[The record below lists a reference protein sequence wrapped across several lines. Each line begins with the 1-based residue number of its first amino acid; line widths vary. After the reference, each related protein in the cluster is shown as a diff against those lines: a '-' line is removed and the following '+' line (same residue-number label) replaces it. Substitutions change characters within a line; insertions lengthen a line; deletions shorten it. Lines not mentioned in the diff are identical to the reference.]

1 MSRVN
6 TYISRTGHI
15 LSHPYLTL
23 ATRIALGGTF
33 IFAGVAK
40 LVDIGLFVNLVQE
53 YRLLHGTL
61 VQIYGYTLPA
71 VEVAIGVLIVL
82 GLLLRLSAS
91 ISILAII
98 SFIVAKSFALYHGL
112 EIPCGCFG
120 PVGGAALE
128 LGTMSLALDF
138 VLLALALQILLHKGD
153 FLALGPWLLR
163 RGEANHETT
172 PSPPPDDPAPP
183 GQSPY

>member
-6 TYISRTGHI
+6 AYISRTGQI
-15 LSHPYLTL
+15 LSHSYLTL

-40 LVDIGLFVNLVQE
+40 LPYLPTFASEVEDYQILPHTLAQIFGYVLPGLEVALGAFLILGLF
-53 YRLLHGTL
+53 
-61 VQIYGYTLPA
+61 
-71 VEVAIGVLIVL
+71 
-82 GLLLRLSAS
+82 LRISAS
-91 ISILAII
+91 VGILAVT
-98 SFIVAKSFALYHGL
+98 SFIVAKSAAIIRGL
-112 EIPCGCFG
+112 DITICGCFG
-120 PVGGAALE
+120 PAVPL
-128 LGTMSLALDF
+128 LLPQSLAIDF